1 MAQRRDVTLDWT
13 TPIGINNLVRI
24 VVFFLRVESIDLC
37 IISENMS
44 AALAKFMNPAF
55 YKQAWAKTVAN
66 AHAKYHP
73 TMRENK

>member
-1 MAQRRDVTLDWT
+1 M
-13 TPIGINNLVRI
+13 
-24 VVFFLRVESIDLC
+24 FFLRVESIDLY